1 METPSWHSSQGM
13 RVKRVSKSSRR
24 VAVGPSTPVPS
35 WNAFSNQL
43 NDSIAFAAATAA
55 DVSVQTAAAAGVRST
70 TISARKLAASLWELQ
85 DLPAPGISVGTT
97 QYPPSS
103 GEEETSD
110 TASPISQA
118 DLSYSSPR
126 SAMFSNHQF
135 SKQMSSE
142 SRRKNSHGGRQVTAM
157 RTTQAHKLLD
167 KSVDPWVNSD
177 VSILRE
183 GQRQHGKL
191 ISERKGDVK
200 AGKKFT
206 SVTTMSDL
214 LKVLSRIRIL
224 EEQHNST
231 LSTASALRMQLDNA
245 NARVQELELAQDAAH
260 EEIEALMKKLAKV
273 KSSWRTEQN
282 KFKSAVQALKEE
294 VEDEQKARSQIEV
307 ANGKMTKELMD
318 AKMAVTNMVEE
329 LARERK
335 ARELMEDVC
344 DELARE
350 IAEDKAEVEDLKQDS
365 IKMHEE
371 LEEERRMLQLAEV
384 WREER
389 VQMKLSEAKLSLEEK
404 GAALDVLCSE
414 LQTFLWAGRCWNRAD
429 CVQEAEV
436 LYNVVTAIHPRGII
450 ASYPP
455 ADIKQEPLLE
465 NDLYGLD
472 LSYEKQ
478 ADCQY
483 GHTQESILDPPKG
496 HSQQNIFYPPNWD
509 NRWPDDSGLR
519 EGAQPYMPLMYPVHE
534 TQRTFGQLQ
543 AEERKNNVCEYKQVS
558 RSQVSG
564 YKDYMEGIADEEN
577 FLEVNNDDAL
587 YHHQKEDLDR
597 VVCEASEDEIDQ
609 GVEVGGGMR
618 HGDVPCMSH
627 GMEDIHITH
636 LQEDNHGQV
645 EALDEVIL
653 HGQTQ
658 QVDWELVPQ
667 QSSWISCSNPH
678 IERGLKGHV
687 LWPKG
692 LMDVVLKENKFEV
705 PI

>member
-1 METPSWHSSQGM
+1 M
-13 RVKRVSKSSRR
+13 
-24 VAVGPSTPVPS
+24 
-35 WNAFSNQL
+35 FL
-43 NDSIAFAAATAA
+43 
-55 DVSVQTAAAAGVRST
+55 
-70 TISARKLAASLWELQ
+70 
-85 DLPAPGISVGTT
+85 VGT
-97 QYPPSS
+97 Q
-103 GEEETSD
+103 
-110 TASPISQA
+110 
-118 DLSYSSPR
+118 
-126 SAMFSNHQF
+126 
-135 SKQMSSE
+135 
-142 SRRKNSHGGRQVTAM
+142 
-157 RTTQAHKLLD
+157 
-167 KSVDPWVNSD
+167 
-177 VSILRE
+177 RE

-429 CVQEAEV
+429 FIQEAEV

-483 GHTQESILDPPKG
+483 SHTQESILDPPKG

-618 HGDVPCMSH
+618 HRDVPCMSH

>member
-1 METPSWHSSQGM
+1 M
-13 RVKRVSKSSRR
+13 
-24 VAVGPSTPVPS
+24 
-35 WNAFSNQL
+35 FL
-43 NDSIAFAAATAA
+43 
-55 DVSVQTAAAAGVRST
+55 
-70 TISARKLAASLWELQ
+70 
-85 DLPAPGISVGTT
+85 VGT
-97 QYPPSS
+97 Q
-103 GEEETSD
+103 
-110 TASPISQA
+110 
-118 DLSYSSPR
+118 
-126 SAMFSNHQF
+126 
-135 SKQMSSE
+135 
-142 SRRKNSHGGRQVTAM
+142 
-157 RTTQAHKLLD
+157 
-167 KSVDPWVNSD
+167 
-177 VSILRE
+177 RE
-183 GQRQHGKL
+183 GQRQHAKL

-260 EEIEALMKKLAKV
+260 EEIESLMKKLAKV

-344 DELARE
+344 DELAHE

-429 CVQEAEV
+429 FIQEAEV
-436 LYNVVTAIHPRGII
+436 LHNVVTAIHPRGII

-483 GHTQESILDPPKG
+483 GHPQESILDPPKG
-496 HSQQNIFYPPNWD
+496 HSQQNNFYPPNWD

-519 EGAQPYMPLMYPVHE
+519 EGAQPYVSLMYPVHE
-534 TQRTFGQLQ
+534 IQRTFGQSQ
-543 AEERKNNVCEYKQVS
+543 AEERKNNVCEYEQVS

-564 YKDYMEGIADEEN
+564 YEDYMEGIADEEN
-577 FLEVNNDDAL
+577 SLEVNNDDAL

-609 GVEVGGGMR
+609 RVEVGRGMK

-627 GMEDIHITH
+627 GMEDINITH
-636 LQEDNHGQV
+636 LQEENHGQV

-658 QVDWELVPQ
+658 QVDLELVPQ
-667 QSSWISCSNPH
+667 QSSWISWNNPH

>member
-1 METPSWHSSQGM
+1 M
-13 RVKRVSKSSRR
+13 
-24 VAVGPSTPVPS
+24 
-35 WNAFSNQL
+35 FL
-43 NDSIAFAAATAA
+43 
-55 DVSVQTAAAAGVRST
+55 
-70 TISARKLAASLWELQ
+70 
-85 DLPAPGISVGTT
+85 VGT
-97 QYPPSS
+97 Q
-103 GEEETSD
+103 
-110 TASPISQA
+110 
-118 DLSYSSPR
+118 
-126 SAMFSNHQF
+126 
-135 SKQMSSE
+135 
-142 SRRKNSHGGRQVTAM
+142 
-157 RTTQAHKLLD
+157 
-167 KSVDPWVNSD
+167 
-177 VSILRE
+177 RE
-183 GQRQHGKL
+183 GQRQHVKL
-191 ISERKGDVK
+191 IRERKGDVK
-200 AGKKFT
+200 AAKKFT

-214 LKVLSRIRIL
+214 LKVLGRIRIL

-245 NARVQELELAQDAAH
+245 NARVQELELAQDTAH
-260 EEIEALMKKLAKV
+260 EEIESLMKKLAKV

-329 LARERK
+329 LAWERK

-429 CVQEAEV
+429 FIQEAEV

-455 ADIKQEPLLE
+455 ADIKQEPLLG
-465 NDLYGLD
+465 NDPYSLD

-519 EGAQPYMPLMYPVHE
+519 EGAQPYMSQMYPVHE
-534 TQRTFGQLQ
+534 IQRNFGQLQ
-543 AEERKNNVCEYKQVS
+543 AEERKNNVCEYEQVS

-564 YKDYMEGIADEEN
+564 YEDCMEGIADEEN
-577 FLEVNNDDAL
+577 SLEVNNDDAL

-597 VVCEASEDEIDQ
+597 FVCEASEDEIDQ
-609 GVEVGGGMR
+609 GVEVGRGMR

-636 LQEDNHGQV
+636 LQEENHGQV
-645 EALDEVIL
+645 EPLDEVIL

-667 QSSWISCSNPH
+667 QSSWISWSNPH

-687 LWPKG
+687 LRPKG